1 MGRVLPLA
9 VITRGCLGV
18 LLSGLLAWSVSHA
31 GAAESVAPP
40 APLDDVGFGG
50 SVKPLLA
57 KYCLG
62 CHATAKKEGGLDL
75 ERFTTVASIRRDV
88 KPWQHLIEQV
98 EAEEMPPREKP
109 QPTAEERMRLVT
121 WTRNFLDAEARAR
134 TGDPGRTLLRRL
146 SNAEYDAT
154 IRDLT
159 GVDLRPAREFPVDG
173 AGGEGFTNA
182 GESLSGIS
190 PALLSRY
197 MAAAKEIANH
207 AVLLP
212 EGFRFS
218 PSTNRRDWTI
228 EATESLKKFYAAMI
242 ASHAGVK
249 GDGGLDFQPYLLA
262 TVRDRDALAAG
273 KVEEVAA
280 KHKLNVVYLR
290 TLWQTLSAADSTQP
304 LDSIRAAWRQAKEAD
319 VPALAAS
326 VAGWQGALWR
336 TDQVGNYSRGNDGR
350 RAVGSDNVSENLS
363 RQVPVDSPASD
374 SVTLRVPVKAAP
386 GQSEVAIHLAARE
399 PGSAGP
405 IVWHRPRF
413 EGQGKPVLLLRDYA
427 DYGPAFEADI
437 PSAFTKAAAYLS
449 AVVELTHGTGV
460 TPEAVA
466 EKQSLDV
473 AFLKQWVKVLGIVPL
488 KPGETTVPVGVAF
501 TLLDQKTKPA
511 HGDAVRGWAMSGAD
525 LPVVVANSSDK
536 PLPHLPARSVVV
548 HPTPGEFVAIVWKSP
563 IAASVTIASRVVH
576 VGGGGNGVAWQ
587 LEHRRGDKAK
597 LFGESLLDPGQ
608 EGKAAQSFAVE
619 KGDLIMLAVD
629 PRDGRHE
636 SDSTEVALTITE
648 DGGGRRAWDL
658 GKDVVA
664 DIQAGNPH
672 ADSHGNAEVWSFVR
686 GAARKPKPADPVAAI
701 VPGSSVLGQWRA
713 AAADPARRAE
723 AAKLAE
729 DVARLL
735 GGPRPADEKDPNRL
749 LYDRMVSA
757 ENPLFAGV
765 DLTRIAKPTVKSAP
779 YGLPKERFV
788 SAGGDIGK
796 DKDKG
801 DKDQP
806 ALDSVVAASDA
817 VVVIRLPAAL
827 LAGREFV
834 VDAKLPPGSS
844 QRFVRV
850 LAASQAPDAT
860 TRWTG
865 PVLATAESPGY
876 KSMVAGNAE
885 FRKVFPL
892 FCCFPPV
899 KAPHDVA
906 VSLKMF
912 HREDEPLL
920 RLFATA
926 EQARELDR
934 LWDELTLI
942 SRQPEVEY
950 DYFPQMM
957 GFASQDTSAAFQKFY
972 ADYKP
977 VLQKRAED
985 FLDRERAAAPRQ
997 LAELADFAAR
1007 AYRRPLSAEERSSL
1021 QSLYDRLRAE
1031 GVGHD
1036 EAFRGVVSSVL
1047 VSPAFLFRI
1056 ESPPA
1061 GKQPARV
1068 NDHELATRL
1077 SYFLW
1082 SSMPDAELRE
1092 AAASGRLRDPAVL
1105 AAQAKRMLQDPRA
1118 RALAIE
1124 FGTQWIHVRGL
1135 DEFKE
1140 KSETLYPT
1148 FNAALRRDLYEESI
1162 LFFLDFF
1169 QADRPVR
1176 SLLDADHTFVN
1187 EAVAKHYG
1195 IPGVGGPQWRRI
1207 DGVRKFG
1214 RGGILG
1220 LASVHAK
1227 QSGASRTSPVLRGT
1241 WVVETLLGEK
1251 LPKPPKNVPQLPD
1264 QEGLD
1269 NLTTRQLVER
1279 HVSDASCAACHARI
1293 DPYGFAFEN
1302 FDAIGRFR
1310 TQEAPGRPVDT
1321 HSKLRDGTEFAGL
1334 DGLREYLL
1342 AKKQPEFIRL
1352 FCQRLLGYA
1361 LGRSTTLSDMAVIDR
1376 MAAAVQADDGRVS
1389 GAIGV
1394 ILESPQFL
1402 MVRGKDA
1409 EYID

>member
-1 MGRVLPLA
+1 MSR
-9 VITRGCLGV
+9 
-18 LLSGLLAWSVSHA
+18 LLSAAAVAFSLAWFPCDVGVGA
-31 GAAESVAPP
+31 GGSRAAAAESAGTQVS
-40 APLDDVGFGG
+40 LDDAGFGG

-62 CHATAKKEGGLDL
+62 CHATAKKEGDLDL

-109 QPTAEERMRLVT
+109 QPTAEERNRLVA
-121 WTRNFLDAEARAR
+121 WTRGFLDAEARAR

-159 GVDLRPAREFPVDG
+159 GVDLRPAREFPADG

-182 GESLSGIS
+182 GESLSEIS
-190 PALLSRY
+190 PALFARY
-197 MAAAKEIANH
+197 MAAAKEIANR

-212 EGFRFS
+212 EGLRFS
-218 PSTNRRDWTI
+218 PSVNRRDWTN
-228 EATESLKKFYAAMI
+228 EAVANLQKVYASMI
-242 ASHAGVK
+242 GAHAGIK
-249 GDGGLDFQPYLLA
+249 PDGGLDFQPYLLA
-262 TVRDRDALAAG
+262 TVRDRELLAAG
-273 KVEEVAA
+273 KLEEVAA
-280 KHKLNVVYLR
+280 KHKLNVIYLR
-290 TLWQTLSAADSTQP
+290 TLWQALSANDSSQP

-319 VPALAAS
+319 VPALVAS
-326 VAGWQGALWR
+326 VAAWRGALWG
-336 TDQVGNYSRGNDGR
+336 TTKI
-350 RAVGSDNVSENLS
+350 GSYANSDWNRDPVLEALS
-363 RQVPVDSPASD
+363 RQVPVDSPAAD
-374 SVTLRVPVKAAP
+374 SVTLRVPVKPEP

-405 IVWHRPRF
+405 IEWHRPRF

-427 DYGPAFEADI
+427 DYGPAFEADL
-437 PSAFTKAAAYLS
+437 PSAYTKTAAYLA
-449 AVVELTHGTGV
+449 AVVDLTHGTGV
-460 TPEAVA
+460 TPESVA

-473 AFLKQWVKVLGIVPL
+473 AFLKQWVKFLGVVPL
-488 KPGETTVPVGVAF
+488 NPGESSVPVGVAI
-501 TLLDQKTKPA
+501 TPLDQKTKPD
-511 HGDAVRGWAMSGAD
+511 HGGAVSGWKKGGAD
-525 LPVVVANSSDK
+525 LPVVIANSSDK
-536 PLPHLPARSVVV
+536 PLPTLPAKSVVV
-548 HPTPGEFVAIVWKSP
+548 HPTPGEFVAVVWKSP
-563 IAASVTIASRVVH
+563 IAGGVTIASRVVH
-576 VGGGGNGVAWQ
+576 VNPAGGNGVAWQ
-587 LEHRRGDKAK
+587 LEHRRGDKAT
-597 LFGESLLDPGQ
+597 LLGESLLDRGQ
-608 EGKAAQSFAVE
+608 EGKGAAQSFAVE
-619 KGDLIMLAVD
+619 KGDLLVLAVD
-629 PRDGRHE
+629 PRNSDH
-636 SDSTEVALTITE
+636 SYDSTEVALTITE
-648 DGGGRRAWDL
+648 DGNGRRSWEL

-672 ADSHGNAEVWSFVR
+672 ADSLGNAEVWSFVR

-701 VPGSSVLGQWRA
+701 VPGNSVLGLWRA
-713 AAADPARRAE
+713 AAADSARRAE

-735 GGPRPADEKDPNRL
+735 CGGRPAGDDKDPNRL

-757 ENPLFAGV
+757 ESPLFAGV
-765 DLTRIAKPTVKSAP
+765 DLTRVAKPTVKTAP

-788 SAGGDIGK
+788 SAGGKTKEGT
-796 DKDKG
+796 DKESKG
-801 DKDQP
+801 PP
-806 ALDSVVAASDA
+806 AADSLMPPSDTE
-817 VVVIRLPAAL
+817 VVIRLPAAL

-834 VDAKLPPGSS
+834 VDAKLPQGSAS
-844 QRFVRV
+844 RFVRV
-850 LAASQAPDAT
+850 LAATKAPDAT
-860 TRWTG
+860 TRWDG
-865 PVLATAESPGY
+865 PVLATADSPGY
-876 KSMVAGNAE
+876 KAMLAANAE
-885 FRKVFPL
+885 FRKLFPL
-892 FCCFPPV
+892 FMCFPAIVPSDEV
-899 KAPHDVA
+899 

-920 RLFATA
+920 RLFATP

-942 SRQPEVEY
+942 SRQPVAEN
-950 DYFPQMM
+950 DYLPQFI
-957 GFASQDTSAAFQKFY
+957 GFTTQDTPITLQKFFVNR
-972 ADYKP
+972 KP
-977 VLQKRAED
+977 VFQRDAD
-985 FLDRERAAAPRQ
+985 AFLEREKAAIPRQ
-997 LAELADFAAR
+997 LAAVGDFAAR
-1007 AYRRPLSAEERSSL
+1007 AYRRPLSAEERTGL
-1021 QSLYDRLRAE
+1021 QSLYDRLRSE
-1031 GVGHD
+1031 GMAHD

-1056 ESPPA
+1056 EKPPA

-1082 SSMPDAELRE
+1082 SSMPDAELCE

-1148 FNAALRRDLYEESI
+1148 FNAALRKDLYEESI

-1169 QADRPVR
+1169 QSDRPVR
-1176 SLLDADHTFVN
+1176 SLLDADHMFVN

-1195 IPGVGGPQWRRI
+1195 IPNVAGPQWRRI
-1207 DGVRKFG
+1207 DGARKHG
-1214 RGGILG
+1214 RGGLLG
-1220 LASVHAK
+1220 LASVQAK

-1321 HSKLRDGTEFAGL
+1321 KAKLRDGTEFTGV

-1342 AKKQPEFIRL
+1342 AKKQPEFVRL

-1361 LGRSTTLSDMAVIDR
+1361 LGRSTTLSDTAVIDT
-1376 MAAAVQADDGRVS
+1376 MAAAVQADGGRVS

>member
-1 MGRVLPLA
+1 MFRWLFVAALVCVGLGWLPLD
-9 VITRGCLGV
+9 GFP
-18 LLSGLLAWSVSHA
+18 A
-31 GAAESVAPP
+31 GAGIGAVATAADSA
-40 APLDDVGFGG
+40 APQVSLDDAGFGG
-50 SVKPLLA
+50 AVKPLLA

-109 QPTAEERMRLVT
+109 QPTAEERMRLVA
-121 WTRNFLDAEARAR
+121 WTRQFLDAEARAR

-159 GVDLRPAREFPVDG
+159 GVDLRPAREFPADG

-182 GESLSGIS
+182 GESLSEIS
-190 PALLSRY
+190 PALFARY
-197 MAAAKEIANH
+197 MAAAKGIANR

-212 EGFRFS
+212 DGLRFS
-218 PSTNRRDWTI
+218 PSAARRDWTD
-228 EATESLKKFYAAMI
+228 EATANLKKVYAAMSGAHVGI
-242 ASHAGVK
+242 KRDG
-249 GDGGLDFQPYLLA
+249 GGGLDFQPYLLA
-262 TVRDRDALAAG
+262 TVRDRELLAAG
-273 KVEEVAA
+273 KLEEVAA
-280 KHKLNVVYLR
+280 KHKLNVIYLR
-290 TLWQTLSAADSTQP
+290 TLWQALSAADSSQP
-304 LDSIRAAWRQAKEAD
+304 LDDIRAAWRQAKEAD

-326 VAGWQGALWR
+326 IASWQGALWR
-336 TDQVGNYSRGNDGR
+336 TDQVGNYARGNDGKN
-350 RAVGSDNVSENLS
+350 AVGSGSVSENLS
-363 RQVPVDSPASD
+363 RQVTVDQPAAD
-374 SVTLRVPVKAAP
+374 TVTLRVPVKPAP
-386 GQSEVAIHLAARE
+386 GQSEVAIHLVARE
-399 PGSAGP
+399 PGAAGP

-413 EGQGKPVLLLRDYA
+413 EGHGHWHQNKPVLLLRDYA

-437 PSAFTKAAAYLS
+437 PSAFTKTAAYLA

-473 AFLKQWVKVLGIVPL
+473 AFLKQWVKVLGIVPS
-488 KPGETTVPVGVAF
+488 KPGKSSVP
-501 TLLDQKTKPA
+501 D
-511 HGDAVRGWAMSGAD
+511 
-525 LPVVVANSSDK
+525 N
-536 PLPHLPARSVVV
+536 
-548 HPTPGEFVAIVWKSP
+548 
-563 IAASVTIASRVVH
+563 
-576 VGGGGNGVAWQ
+576 
-587 LEHRRGDKAK
+587 
-597 LFGESLLDPGQ
+597 
-608 EGKAAQSFAVE
+608 
-619 KGDLIMLAVD
+619 
-629 PRDGRHE
+629 
-636 SDSTEVALTITE
+636 
-648 DGGGRRAWDL
+648 
-658 GKDVVA
+658 
-664 DIQAGNPH
+664 
-672 ADSHGNAEVWSFVR
+672 
-686 GAARKPKPADPVAAI
+686 
-701 VPGSSVLGQWRA
+701 SVLGQWRA

-729 DVARLL
+729 EVARLL
-735 GGPRPADEKDPNRL
+735 AGPRPAGDAKDPNRVLYDQLVSAEGPL
-749 LYDRMVSA
+749 LYDRQVSA
-757 ENPLFAGV
+757 DRPLV
-765 DLTRIAKPTVKSAP
+765 DLTRVAKPPVKTAP
-779 YGLPKERFV
+779 YGLAKERFV
-788 SAGGDIGK
+788 SAGGAANEGT
-796 DKDKG
+796 DKESKG
-801 DKDQP
+801 PP
-806 ALDSVVAASDA
+806 AADSLVAASDA
-817 VVVIRLPAAL
+817 EVVIRLPAAL
-827 LAGREFV
+827 FVGRAFV

-844 QRFVRV
+844 PRFVRV
-850 LAASQAPDAT
+850 LATSQAPNAT
-860 TRWTG
+860 TRWG
-865 PVLATAESPGY
+865 LNDPVLATPDSPGY
-876 KSMVAGNAE
+876 KAMVAGNAE
-885 FRKVFPL
+885 FRKLFPL
-892 FCCFPPV
+892 YLCFPEIVPRDE
-899 KAPHDVA
+899 AIC
-906 VSLKMF
+906 LKLF

-920 RLFATA
+920 RLFATP

-934 LWDELTLI
+934 MWSELVFI
-942 SRQPEVEY
+942 SRQPEAEY
-950 DYFPQMM
+950 DYFPQVV
-957 GFASQDTSAAFQKFY
+957 GFASQDTSPAFQKFY

-977 VLQKRAED
+977 VLQKRVED
-985 FLDRERAAAPRQ
+985 FLVREQAVIPRQ
-997 LAELADFAAR
+997 LAAVGDFAAR
-1007 AYRRPLSAEERSSL
+1007 AYRRPLSADERAGL
-1021 QSLYDRLRAE
+1021 QSLYDRLRSE

-1036 EAFRGVVSSVL
+1036 EAVRGVLARVL

-1056 ESPPA
+1056 ETPPA
-1061 GKQPARV
+1061 GKEPARV

-1148 FNAALRRDLYEESI
+1148 FNAALRKDLYEESI

-1169 QADRPVR
+1169 QSDRPVR
-1176 SLLDADHTFVN
+1176 SLLDADHVFVN

-1207 DGVRKFG
+1207 DGARKLG

-1220 LASVHAK
+1220 LASVQAK

-1251 LPKPPKNVPQLPD
+1251 LPKPPANVPPLPD

-1269 NLTTRQLVER
+1269 NLTTRQMVER

-1310 TQEAPGRPVDT
+1310 TEEAPGRPVDT
-1321 HSKLRDGTEFAGL
+1321 KAKLRDGTEFTGL

-1342 AKKQPEFIRL
+1342 AKKQAEFVRL

-1361 LGRSTTLSDMAVIDR
+1361 LGRSTTLSDTAVIDK
-1376 MAAAVQADDGRVS
+1376 MVAAVQADGGRVS

>member
-1 MGRVLPLA
+1 MSRVLSAAA
-9 VITRGCLGV
+9 VAF
-18 LLSGLLAWSVSHA
+18 GLVWLPW
-31 GAAESVAPP
+31 
-40 APLDDVGFGG
+40 DVRHGTGG
-50 SVKPLLA
+50 SMATAADGTPQVSFDDASFGDVVKPLLA

-88 KPWQHLIEQV
+88 KPWQNLVEQV

-109 QPTAEERMRLVT
+109 QPTAEERHRLMA
-121 WTRNFLDAEARAR
+121 WTRGFLDAEARAR

-159 GVDLRPAREFPVDG
+159 GVDLRPAREFPADG

-182 GESLSGIS
+182 GESLSEIS
-190 PALLSRY
+190 PALFARY
-197 MAAAKEIANH
+197 MAAAKGITER

-218 PSTNRRDWTI
+218 PSANRRDWTD
-228 EATESLKKFYAAMI
+228 EAVANLKNVYAAI
-242 ASHAGVK
+242 SRAHAGINV
-249 GDGGLDFQPYLLA
+249 GGKLDFQPYLLA

-273 KVEEVAA
+273 KLEEVAA
-280 KHKLNVVYLR
+280 KHKLNVIYLR
-290 TLWQTLSAADSTQP
+290 TLWQALSAADSSQP
-304 LDSIRAAWRQAKEAD
+304 LDDIRAAWRQAKEAD

-326 VAGWQGALWR
+326 VAAWRGALWK
-336 TDQVGNYSRGNDGR
+336 TVK
-350 RAVGSDNVSENLS
+350 VGSYVAAVWHAAADTPFLESES
-363 RQVPVDSPASD
+363 RQAVVDQPASD
-374 SVTLRVPVKAAP
+374 SVTFRVPVTPEP

-413 EGQGKPVLLLRDYA
+413 EGKHKHKPVLLLRDYA
-427 DYGPAFEADI
+427 DYGPAFETDI
-437 PSAFTKAAAYLS
+437 PSAFAKAAAYLA

-466 EKQSLDV
+466 EEQSLDV
-473 AFLKQWVKVLGIVPL
+473 AFLKQWVQFLGIAPF
-488 KPGETTVPVGVAF
+488 KPGHRFVP
-501 TLLDQKTKPA
+501 D
-511 HGDAVRGWAMSGAD
+511 
-525 LPVVVANSSDK
+525 NS
-536 PLPHLPARSVVV
+536 A
-548 HPTPGEFVAIVWKSP
+548 
-563 IAASVTIASRVVH
+563 
-576 VGGGGNGVAWQ
+576 
-587 LEHRRGDKAK
+587 
-597 LFGESLLDPGQ
+597 
-608 EGKAAQSFAVE
+608 
-619 KGDLIMLAVD
+619 
-629 PRDGRHE
+629 
-636 SDSTEVALTITE
+636 
-648 DGGGRRAWDL
+648 
-658 GKDVVA
+658 
-664 DIQAGNPH
+664 
-672 ADSHGNAEVWSFVR
+672 
-686 GAARKPKPADPVAAI
+686 
-701 VPGSSVLGQWRA
+701 LGQWRA

-735 GGPRPADEKDPNRL
+735 SGGRPAGNEKDPNRL

-757 ENPLFAGV
+757 ESPLFADV
-765 DLTRIAKPTVKSAP
+765 DLTRVAKPTVKSAP
-779 YGLPKERFV
+779 FGLPKERFV
-788 SAGGDIGK
+788 SAGSTTNEGK
-796 DKDKG
+796 DKES
-801 DKDQP
+801 KDPP
-806 ALDSVVAASDA
+806 AADSLVAASDA
-817 VVVIRLPAAL
+817 EVVIRLPAAL

-834 VDAKLPPGSS
+834 VDAQLPPGSS
-844 QRFVRV
+844 PRFVRV
-850 LAASQAPDAT
+850 LASSQAPDAT
-860 TRWTG
+860 TRWG
-865 PVLATAESPGY
+865 LNDPVLATPDSPGY
-876 KSMVAGNAE
+876 KAMLAGNAE
-885 FRKVFPL
+885 FRRVFPL
-892 FCCFPPV
+892 YVCFPEIVPRDEV
-899 KAPHDVA
+899 VC
-906 VSLKMF
+906 LKMF

-934 LWDELTLI
+934 LWGELKFV
-942 SRQPEVEY
+942 SRQPVAENDYLPQFMEY
-950 DYFPQMM
+950 TT
-957 GFASQDTSAAFQKFY
+957 QDTTKPFQQFFIDRKPRFQQHADAFLELEQAAI
-972 ADYKP
+972 
-977 VLQKRAED
+977 
-985 FLDRERAAAPRQ
+985 PRQ
-997 LAELADFAAR
+997 LAAVGDFAAR
-1007 AYRRPLSAEERSSL
+1007 AYRRPLSAEERTGL
-1021 QSLYDRLRAE
+1021 QALYDRLRSE
-1031 GVGHD
+1031 GVSHD
-1036 EAFRGVVSSVL
+1036 EALRGVLGRVL

-1056 ESPPA
+1056 ETPPA
-1061 GKQPARV
+1061 GKEPARV

-1118 RALAIE
+1118 RGLAIE

-1140 KSETLYPT
+1140 KSESLYPT
-1148 FNAALRRDLYEESI
+1148 FNADLRKDLYEESI

-1176 SLLDADHTFVN
+1176 SLLDADHVFVN

-1195 IPGVGGPQWRRI
+1195 IPGVKGPQWRRI
-1207 DGVRKFG
+1207 DGARKHG

-1220 LASVHAK
+1220 LASVQAK

-1269 NLTTRQLVER
+1269 NLTTRQMVER
-1279 HVSDASCAACHARI
+1279 HVSDASCAGCHARI

-1310 TQEAPGRPVDT
+1310 TEEAPGRPVDT
-1321 HSKLRDGTEFAGL
+1321 KSKLRDGTELTGL

-1342 AKKQPEFIRL
+1342 AKKQTEFVRL

-1361 LGRSTTLSDMAVIDR
+1361 LGRSTTLSDTAVIDK
-1376 MAAAVQADDGRVS
+1376 MAAAVQADGGRVS

>member
-1 MGRVLPLA
+1 MCRWLFVAALLCGSFGWLPPDGFPAGAGIGARA
-9 VITRGCLGV
+9 V
-18 LLSGLLAWSVSHA
+18 
-31 GAAESVAPP
+31 AAESAP
-40 APLDDVGFGG
+40 AQAALDDAGFGG
-50 SVKPLLA
+50 AVKPLLA

-88 KPWQHLIEQV
+88 KPWQQLIEQV
-98 EAEEMPPREKP
+98 DAEEMPPREKP
-109 QPTAEERMRLVT
+109 QPTVEERMRLVA
-121 WTRNFLDAEARAR
+121 WTRGFLDAEARAR

-159 GVDLRPAREFPVDG
+159 GVDLRPTREFPADG

-182 GESLSGIS
+182 GESLSEIS
-190 PALLSRY
+190 PALFARY
-197 MAAAKEIANH
+197 MAAAKEIANR

-212 EGFRFS
+212 DGFRFS
-218 PSTNRRDWTI
+218 PSAARRDWTV
-228 EATESLKKFYAAMI
+228 EATENLKRFYASMSGAY
-242 ASHAGVK
+242 AGINA
-249 GDGGLDFQPYLLA
+249 GGGLEFQPYLLA
-262 TVRDRDALAAG
+262 TVRDREQLAAG
-273 KVEEVAA
+273 KLEEVAA
-280 KHKLNVVYLR
+280 QRKLNVGYLR
-290 TLWQTLSAADSTQP
+290 TLWQALSATDSSQP
-304 LDSIRAAWRQAKEAD
+304 LDAIRAAWRQAKEAD

-326 VAGWQGALWR
+326 IKAWQATLWK
-336 TDQVGNYSRGNDGR
+336 TVK
-350 RAVGSDNVSENLS
+350 VGSYIAANWHAAADAPFLESES
-363 RQVPVDSPASD
+363 RQAVVDWPAAD
-374 SVTLRVPVKAAP
+374 AVTLRVPVKAAP

-427 DYGPAFEADI
+427 DYGPAFEAELA
-437 PSAFTKAAAYLS
+437 SAFTKAAEYLA

-473 AFLKQWVKVLGIVPL
+473 AFLQQWVKVLGIVPL
-488 KPGETTVPVGVAF
+488 KPGA
-501 TLLDQKTKPA
+501 
-511 HGDAVRGWAMSGAD
+511 
-525 LPVVVANSSDK
+525 SS
-536 PLPHLPARSVVV
+536 V
-548 HPTPGEFVAIVWKSP
+548 
-563 IAASVTIASRVVH
+563 
-576 VGGGGNGVAWQ
+576 
-587 LEHRRGDKAK
+587 
-597 LFGESLLDPGQ
+597 
-608 EGKAAQSFAVE
+608 
-619 KGDLIMLAVD
+619 
-629 PRDGRHE
+629 
-636 SDSTEVALTITE
+636 
-648 DGGGRRAWDL
+648 
-658 GKDVVA
+658 
-664 DIQAGNPH
+664 
-672 ADSHGNAEVWSFVR
+672 
-686 GAARKPKPADPVAAI
+686 PAD
-701 VPGSSVLGQWRA
+701 SVLGQWRV

-723 AAKLAE
+723 AAKLAD

-765 DLTRIAKPTVKSAP
+765 DLTRIAKPTAKSAP
-779 YGLPKERFV
+779 FGLPKERFV
-788 SAGGDIGK
+788 TAGGTANEG
-796 DKDKG
+796 
-801 DKDQP
+801 KDQP
-806 ALDSVVAASDA
+806 AADSVVAASDA
-817 VVVIRLPAAL
+817 AVVIRLPAAL

-834 VDAKLPPGSS
+834 VDAKLPSGSAP
-844 QRFVRV
+844 RFVRV

-860 TRWTG
+860 TRWDG
-865 PVLATAESPGY
+865 PVLATSDGPDY
-876 KSMVAGNAE
+876 KAMVTGNAV
-885 FRKVFPL
+885 FRRVFPL
-892 FCCFPPV
+892 YVCFPEIVPRDEV
-899 KAPHDVA
+899 VC
-906 VSLKMF
+906 LKMF

-920 RLFATA
+920 RLFATP

-934 LWDELTLI
+934 LWRELTFI
-942 SRQPEVEY
+942 SRQPVAENDYLPQFMEY
-950 DYFPQMM
+950 TT
-957 GFASQDTSAAFQKFY
+957 QDTTKPFQKFFIDRKPRFRQH
-972 ADYKP
+972 AD
-977 VLQKRAED
+977 A
-985 FLDRERAAAPRQ
+985 FLELEQAGIPRQ
-997 LAELADFAAR
+997 LTALADFASR
-1007 AYRRPLSAEERSSL
+1007 AYRRPLSAEERTSL
-1021 QSLYDRLRAE
+1021 QTLYDQLRSE
-1031 GVGHD
+1031 GVDHP
-1036 EAFRGVVSSVL
+1036 EAFRGVLSRVL

-1056 ESPPA
+1056 ETPPA

-1068 NDHELATRL
+1068 SDHELATRL

-1148 FNAALRRDLYEESI
+1148 FNADLRRDIYEESI

-1176 SLLDADHTFVN
+1176 SLLDADHMFVN

-1195 IPGVGGPQWRRI
+1195 IPGVQGPQWRRI
-1207 DGVRKFG
+1207 DGARKHG
-1214 RGGILG
+1214 RGGLLG

-1251 LPKPPKNVPQLPD
+1251 LPKPPANVPQLPD

-1269 NLTTRQLVER
+1269 NLTTRQMVER

-1310 TQEAPGRPVDT
+1310 TEEAPGRPVDT
-1321 HSKLRDGTEFAGL
+1321 HSKLRDGTEFTGV

-1342 AKKQPEFIRL
+1342 AKKQSEFIRL

-1361 LGRSTTLSDMAVIDR
+1361 LGRSTTLSDTAVIDR

>member
-1 MGRVLPLA
+1 MARDLPPA
-9 VITRGCLGV
+9 AMIRGCLGI
-18 LLSGLLAWSVSHA
+18 LLSGFLAWTVSQA
-31 GAAESVAPP
+31 GAAEAVAPP
-40 APLDDVGFGG
+40 APLDDASFGG
-50 SVKPLLA
+50 AVKPLLA

-88 KPWQHLIEQV
+88 KPWQQLIEQV
-98 EAEEMPPREKP
+98 EAEEMPPRDKP
-109 QPTAEERMRLVT
+109 QPTAEERHRLVA
-121 WTRNFLDAEARAR
+121 WTRGFLDAEARSR

-182 GESLSGIS
+182 GESLGEIS

-197 MAAAKEIANH
+197 MAAAKEISNH

-218 PSTNRRDWTI
+218 PSSNRLQWTI

-273 KVEEVAA
+273 KLEEVAA
-280 KHKLNVVYLR
+280 QRKLNVVYLR
-290 TLWQTLSAADSTQP
+290 TLWQALSATDSSQP

-319 VPALAAS
+319 VPALVAS
-326 VAGWQGALWR
+326 ITSWQGALWR
-336 TDQVGNYSRGNDGR
+336 TDQVGNYARGNDGK
-350 RAVGSDNVSENLS
+350 RATGSSNVSESLS
-363 RQVPVDSPASD
+363 RQVSVDSPASD
-374 SVTLRVPVKAAP
+374 SVALRVPVNVAP

-399 PGSAGP
+399 PGAAGP
-405 IVWHRPRF
+405 VVWHRPRF
-413 EGQGKPVLLLRDYA
+413 EGKGKPVLLLRDYA
-427 DYGPAFEADI
+427 DYGPGFEVDVS
-437 PSAFTKAAAYLS
+437 SAFTKGAAYLA
-449 AVVELTHGTGV
+449 AVFELTHGTGV

-466 EKQSLDV
+466 EKQALDV
-473 AFLKQWVKVLGIVPL
+473 AFLKQWVKFLGIVPL
-488 KPGETTVPVGVAF
+488 KPGA
-501 TLLDQKTKPA
+501 
-511 HGDAVRGWAMSGAD
+511 
-525 LPVVVANSSDK
+525 SS
-536 PLPHLPARSVVV
+536 V
-548 HPTPGEFVAIVWKSP
+548 
-563 IAASVTIASRVVH
+563 
-576 VGGGGNGVAWQ
+576 
-587 LEHRRGDKAK
+587 
-597 LFGESLLDPGQ
+597 
-608 EGKAAQSFAVE
+608 
-619 KGDLIMLAVD
+619 
-629 PRDGRHE
+629 
-636 SDSTEVALTITE
+636 
-648 DGGGRRAWDL
+648 
-658 GKDVVA
+658 
-664 DIQAGNPH
+664 
-672 ADSHGNAEVWSFVR
+672 
-686 GAARKPKPADPVAAI
+686 PAD
-701 VPGSSVLGQWRA
+701 SVLGQWRSA
-713 AAADPARRAE
+713 AVDPSRGAE

-729 DVARLL
+729 AVARLL
-735 GGPRPADEKDPNRL
+735 GGPRPAGSDKDPNRV
-749 LYDRMVSA
+749 LYDRLVTAGS
-757 ENPLFAGV
+757 PLFADV
-765 DLTRIAKPTVKSAP
+765 DLARVAKPAAKSAP
-779 YGLPKERFV
+779 YGLSKERFV
-788 SAGGDIGK
+788 AGGDGGT
-796 DKDKG
+796 DKDGKQKG
-801 DKDQP
+801 EKDPP
-806 ALDSVVAASDA
+806 AADSVMAASDA
-817 VVVIRLPAAL
+817 EVVIRLPAAL

-844 QRFVRV
+844 PRFVRV
-850 LAASQAPDAT
+850 LAASKAPDAT
-860 TRWTG
+860 MRWTG
-865 PVLATAESPGY
+865 PVLATAESPAY
-876 KSMVAGNAE
+876 KAMLAGNAE

-899 KAPHDVA
+899 KAPHDEA
-906 VSLKMF
+906 VSLKLF

-920 RLFATA
+920 RLFASPA
-926 EQARELDR
+926 QARELDR

-942 SRQPEVEY
+942 SRQPEAEY

-957 GFASQDTSAAFQKFY
+957 GFASQDTSPAFQKFY

-977 VLQKRAED
+977 VLHKRVED
-985 FLDRERAAAPRQ
+985 FLEREKAAVPRQ
-997 LAELADFAAR
+997 LAALADFAAR
-1007 AYRRPLSAEERSSL
+1007 AYRRPLVAEERSDL

-1031 GVGHD
+1031 GVGQD
-1036 EAFRGVVSSVL
+1036 EAIRGVLSHVL
-1047 VSPAFLFRI
+1047 ISPAFLFRI
-1056 ESPPA
+1056 ETPPA
-1061 GKQPARV
+1061 GKEPGRV

-1092 AAASGRLRDPAVL
+1092 AAAAGRLRDPAVL

-1135 DEFKE
+1135 DQLNE
-1140 KSETLYPT
+1140 KSETLYPA
-1148 FNAALRRDLYEESI
+1148 FNADLRRDIYEESI

-1169 QADRPVR
+1169 QADRPVV

-1195 IPGVGGPQWRRI
+1195 IPGVGGPQWRRV

-1227 QSGASRTSPVLRGT
+1227 QSGASRTSPVLRGA

-1251 LPKPPKNVPQLPD
+1251 LPRPPANVPQLPD

-1269 NLTTRQLVER
+1269 NLTTRQMVER
-1279 HVSDASCAACHARI
+1279 HVSDASCAGCHARI

-1310 TQEAPGRPVDT
+1310 KEEAPGRPVDT
-1321 HSKLRDGTEFAGL
+1321 KAKLRDGTEFTGL
-1334 DGLREYLL
+1334 DGLREYLV
-1342 AKKQPEFIRL
+1342 AKKQPEFVRL

-1361 LGRSTTLSDMAVIDR
+1361 LGRSTTLSDTAVIDR

-1389 GAIGV
+1389 SALGV

>member
-1 MGRVLPLA
+1 MARVLPLA
-9 VITRGCLGV
+9 VIARGCLGV

-31 GAAESVAPP
+31 GAAEAVAPP
-40 APLDDVGFGG
+40 APLDDAGFGG
-50 SVKPLLA
+50 AVKPLLA

-75 ERFTTVASIRRDV
+75 ERFTNVASIRRDV

-98 EAEEMPPREKP
+98 EAEEMPPRDKP
-109 QPTAEERMRLVT
+109 QPTAEERVRLVS

-182 GESLSGIS
+182 GESLGEIS
-190 PALLSRY
+190 PALFSRY
-197 MAAAKEIANH
+197 MAAAKEISNH

-218 PSTNRRDWTI
+218 PSTARRVWTDEVI
-228 EATESLKKFYAAMI
+228 ADLKKFYVAF
-242 ASHAGVK
+242 GFK
-249 GDGGLDFQPYLLA
+249 GDGRLDFRPYLLS

-273 KVEEVAA
+273 KLDDVAA
-280 KHKLNVVYLR
+280 QRKLNVVYLR
-290 TLWQTLSAADSTQP
+290 TLWQALSAADSTQP

-326 VAGWQGALWR
+326 VTGWQEALWR
-336 TDQVGNYSRGNDGR
+336 TDGVGNYCRGNDGK

-374 SVTLRVPVKAAP
+374 SVTLRVPVNVAP

-399 PGSAGP
+399 SGAAGP
-405 IVWHRPRF
+405 VVWHRPRF
-413 EGQGKPVLLLRDYA
+413 EGKGKPVLLLRDYA
-427 DYGPAFEADI
+427 DYGPGFEVDI
-437 PSAFTKAAAYLS
+437 PSAFTKAAAYLA

-460 TPEAVA
+460 TPEALA
-466 EKQSLDV
+466 EKQALDV
-473 AFLKQWVKVLGIVPL
+473 AFLKQWVKFLGIVPL
-488 KPGETTVPVGVAF
+488 KPGA
-501 TLLDQKTKPA
+501 
-511 HGDAVRGWAMSGAD
+511 
-525 LPVVVANSSDK
+525 SS
-536 PLPHLPARSVVV
+536 V
-548 HPTPGEFVAIVWKSP
+548 
-563 IAASVTIASRVVH
+563 
-576 VGGGGNGVAWQ
+576 
-587 LEHRRGDKAK
+587 
-597 LFGESLLDPGQ
+597 
-608 EGKAAQSFAVE
+608 
-619 KGDLIMLAVD
+619 
-629 PRDGRHE
+629 
-636 SDSTEVALTITE
+636 
-648 DGGGRRAWDL
+648 
-658 GKDVVA
+658 
-664 DIQAGNPH
+664 
-672 ADSHGNAEVWSFVR
+672 
-686 GAARKPKPADPVAAI
+686 PAD
-701 VPGSSVLGQWRA
+701 SVLGQWRA
-713 AAADPARRAE
+713 AAVDPSRRAE

-729 DVARLL
+729 EVARLL
-735 GGPRPADEKDPNRL
+735 SGPRPAGNDKDPNRV
-749 LYDRMVSA
+749 LYDRLVTAGS
-757 ENPLFAGV
+757 PLFADV
-765 DLTRIAKPTVKSAP
+765 DLARVAKPAAKSTP

-788 SAGGDIGK
+788 AGDGGT
-796 DKDKG
+796 DKDGKEKG

-850 LAASQAPDAT
+850 MAASQAPDAT

-876 KSMVAGNAE
+876 KAWLAGNAE

-899 KAPHDVA
+899 TAPNDDA
-906 VSLKMF
+906 VSLKLF

-920 RLFATA
+920 RLFTTP

-942 SRQPEVEY
+942 SRQPEAEY
-950 DYFPQMM
+950 DYLPQCI
-957 GFASQDTSAAFQKFY
+957 GFASQDTSAAFQKFF

-977 VLQKRAED
+977 VLHKRVED
-985 FLDRERAAAPRQ
+985 FLEREKAAVPRQ
-997 LAELADFAAR
+997 LAALADFAAR
-1007 AYRRPLSAEERSSL
+1007 AYRRPLSAGERSSL
-1021 QSLYDRLRAE
+1021 QSLYDRLRSE
-1031 GVGHD
+1031 GVDHP
-1036 EAFRGVVSSVL
+1036 EAFRGVLSSVL

-1061 GKQPARV
+1061 GKEPGLV
-1068 NDHELATRL
+1068 SDHELATRL

-1092 AAASGRLRDPAVL
+1092 AAAAGRLRDPAVL
-1105 AAQAKRMLQDPRA
+1105 AAQAKRMLQDPRT

-1135 DEFKE
+1135 DQLQE

-1148 FNAALRRDLYEESI
+1148 FNADLRRDIYEESI

-1195 IPGVGGPQWRRI
+1195 IPGVAGPQWRRI
-1207 DGVRKFG
+1207 DGVRKHG

-1310 TQEAPGRPVDT
+1310 KEEAAGRPVDT
-1321 HSKLRDGTEFAGL
+1321 NAKLRDGTEFTGL
-1334 DGLREYLL
+1334 DGLREYLVT
-1342 AKKQPEFIRL
+1342 KKQPEFVRL

-1361 LGRSTTLSDMAVIDR
+1361 LGRSTTLSDTAVIDR

-1389 GAIGV
+1389 AAMRV

>member
-75 ERFTTVASIRRDV
+75 ERFTNVASIRRDV

-98 EAEEMPPREKP
+98 EVEEMPPRDKP
-109 QPTAEERMRLVT
+109 QPTAEERMRLVS
-121 WTRNFLDAEARAR
+121 WTRGFLDAEARAR

-182 GESLSGIS
+182 GESLGEIS

-197 MAAAKEIANH
+197 MAAAKEISNH

-218 PSTNRRDWTI
+218 PSTNRRDWT
-228 EATESLKKFYAAMI
+228 EAATESLKKFYAAMI

-262 TVRDRDALAAG
+262 TVRDRELLAAG
-273 KVEEVAA
+273 KLEEVAA

-290 TLWQTLSAADSTQP
+290 TLWQALSANDSSQP

-319 VPALAAS
+319 VPALVAS
-326 VAGWQGALWR
+326 VAAWRGALWR
-336 TDQVGNYSRGNDGR
+336 TDKVGNYSRGNDGR
-350 RAVGSDNVSENLS
+350 KAVGSNDVSENLS

-374 SVTLRVPVKAAP
+374 SVTLRVPVNVAP

-399 PGSAGP
+399 SGAAGP
-405 IVWHRPRF
+405 VVWHRPRF
-413 EGQGKPVLLLRDYA
+413 EGKGKPVLLLRDYA
-427 DYGPAFEADI
+427 DYGPGFEVDI
-437 PSAFTKAAAYLS
+437 PSAFTKAAAYLA
-449 AVVELTHGTGV
+449 AVVELAHGTGA
-460 TPEAVA
+460 TPEALA
-466 EKQSLDV
+466 EKQAIDV
-473 AFLKQWVKVLGIVPL
+473 AFLKQWVKFLGIVPL
-488 KPGETTVPVGVAF
+488 KPGASSVP
-501 TLLDQKTKPA
+501 
-511 HGDAVRGWAMSGAD
+511 
-525 LPVVVANSSDK
+525 
-536 PLPHLPARSVVV
+536 
-548 HPTPGEFVAIVWKSP
+548 
-563 IAASVTIASRVVH
+563 
-576 VGGGGNGVAWQ
+576 
-587 LEHRRGDKAK
+587 
-597 LFGESLLDPGQ
+597 
-608 EGKAAQSFAVE
+608 
-619 KGDLIMLAVD
+619 
-629 PRDGRHE
+629 
-636 SDSTEVALTITE
+636 
-648 DGGGRRAWDL
+648 
-658 GKDVVA
+658 
-664 DIQAGNPH
+664 AG
-672 ADSHGNAEVWSFVR
+672 
-686 GAARKPKPADPVAAI
+686 
-701 VPGSSVLGQWRA
+701 SVLGQWRA

-757 ENPLFAGV
+757 ESPLFAGV
-765 DLTRIAKPTVKSAP
+765 DLTRVAKPTVKTAP

-865 PVLATAESPGY
+865 PVLATAESPAY
-876 KSMVAGNAE
+876 KAMVAGNAE

-899 KAPHDVA
+899 KAPHDEA
-906 VSLKMF
+906 VSLKLF

-920 RLFATA
+920 RLFASPS
-926 EQARELDR
+926 QARELDR

-942 SRQPEVEY
+942 SRQPEAEY

-985 FLDRERAAAPRQ
+985 FLEREKAAVPRQ
-997 LAELADFAAR
+997 LAALADFAAR

-1021 QSLYDRLRAE
+1021 QSLYDRLRSE
-1031 GVGHD
+1031 GMAHD

-1056 ESPPA
+1056 EKPPA

-1082 SSMPDAELRE
+1082 SSMPDAELCE

-1148 FNAALRRDLYEESI
+1148 FNAALRKDLYEESI

-1169 QADRPVR
+1169 QSDRPVR
-1176 SLLDADHTFVN
+1176 SLLDADHMFVN

-1195 IPGVGGPQWRRI
+1195 IPNVAGPQWRRI
-1207 DGVRKFG
+1207 DGARKHG

-1321 HSKLRDGTEFAGL
+1321 KAKLRDGTEFTGV

-1342 AKKQPEFIRL
+1342 AKKQPEFVRL

-1361 LGRSTTLSDMAVIDR
+1361 LGRSTTLSDTAVIDT
-1376 MAAAVQADDGRVS
+1376 MAAAVQADGGRVS